1 MQNLKM
7 IEKEEIPSFT
17 FTKTEVLSNPDDVMK
32 RQVNLEKAQ
41 TLGNGYRR
49 KVKISFLTEEG
60 PKSVDTT
67 VWAATQEYVILKS
80 GVTIPKRSILDVEL

>member
-1 MQNLKM
+1 MQNLNL
-7 IEKEEIPSFT
+7 IEKEDIPSFS
-17 FTKTEVLSNPDDVMK
+17 FPKNDVLINPDDVLK
-32 RQVNLEKAQ
+32 RQMNLEKAQ